1 VLELIEVVVMR
12 VIVIGATGHIGSYL
26 VPRLVTAGFDVI
38 AVSRQQQ
45 NAYLDDSAWQ
55 SVRSVCLDRDALERE
70 GRFGE
75 EIAKLD
81 GDIIIDLIC
90 FTPDSARAL
99 VSAVGN
105 DIHQLL
111 HCGTIWVYGAS
122 RLVPTSEEQP
132 RQPLGDYGR
141 DKAAIEAWLL
151 NEARE
156 SALPVTVLHPGHI
169 VGPGW
174 TPLNPAGNFN
184 LQVFDDIAAGK
195 EILLPNMGMETLHH
209 VHADDVA
216 QAFVLAIKHR
226 ENAIGESFN
235 VVSDAA
241 LTLNGYCEALGQW
254 LGKPSN
260 IRHLPLDQW
269 RIEVSLEDYEASI
282 EHLSHGSHCSNAKAR
297 KLLSF
302 TPRFSAIEGIQDSL
316 ARHFNLPPPVDG

>member
-1 VLELIEVVVMR
+1 MR
-12 VIVIGATGHIGSYL
+12 IVVIGATGHIGSYL
-26 VPRLVTAGFDVI
+26 VPRLVEEGFEVI
-38 AVSRQQQ
+38 AVSRQQH
-45 NAYLDDSAWQ
+45 NPYTRNPAWAAVH
-55 SVRSVCLDRDALERE
+55 SVSLDREALERE

-75 EIAKLD
+75 KIARLK
-81 GDIIIDLIC
+81 GDIVIDLIC
-90 FTPDSARAL
+90 FTESSAKAL
-99 VSAVGN
+99 VNAVR
-105 DIHQLL
+105 DEIHQLL

-122 RLVPTSEEQP
+122 RQVPTREDQP

-141 DKAAIEAWLL
+141 NKAAIESWLL
-151 NEARE
+151 NEAKE

-184 LQVFDDIAAGK
+184 PQIFDDIEAGK

-226 ENAIGESFN
+226 ESATGESFN
-235 VVSDAA
+235 IVSDSA
-241 LTLNGYCEALGQW
+241 LTLNGYCEALAQW
-254 LGKPSN
+254 LGRDSN

-269 RIEVSLEDYEASI
+269 HAVVSEEDYQASI

-302 TPRFSAIEGIQDSL
+302 APRFSAIEGIQDSL
-316 ARHFNLPPPVDG
+316 ARNFGLPAPIG